1 MIAPIALFVYN
12 RLKEVQLTVE
22 SLRQNKLSIESE
34 LFIFCDA
41 ADSAVGVEKVNRVRS
56 YLKSIE
62 GFKAVNI
69 VERDRHLGLAQSI
82 ISGVTEI
89 VGRYGKIIVLED
101 DLVTSPYFLQ
111 FMNDGLRFYENED
124 RIAGIY
130 GYTYP
135 FEVIL
140 PETFLLRGADSL
152 GWATW
157 KRGWDL
163 FEKDGVKLLK
173 ELKEKRLEREFNFNN
188 GYNYT
193 KMLEDQVAGRND
205 SWAVRWYA
213 SVFLT
218 NKLTLYSG
226 KSLVRHIGYGGTNF
240 GFTNVLDVNVSDMPI
255 KIEPIK
261 IEEHKAARK
270 EFENYFYSIKP
281 SIFMRL
287 NDKIIRVFCQI
298 KNKF

>member
-12 RLKEVQLTVE
+12 RVKELQRTVE
-22 SLRQNKLSIESE
+22 ALRQNKLSIESE

-41 ADSAVGVEKVNRVRS
+41 ADSAVGVEKADRVRS

-89 VGRYGKIIVLED
+89 VDRYGKIIVLED

-111 FMNDGLRFYENED
+111 FMNDGLGVYENED
-124 RIAGIY
+124 SVLNIC
-130 GYTYP
+130 GYTFP
-135 FEVIL
+135 VKGIL
-140 PETFLLRGADSL
+140 PETFFLRGVDCL

-163 FEKDGVKLLK
+163 FEKDGAKLLK

-188 GYNYT
+188 CYNFS
-193 KMLEDQVAGRND
+193 KMLKDQVAGKND

-213 SVFLT
+213 SAFLN
-218 NKLTLYSG
+218 NKLALYSG
-226 KSLVRHIGYGGTNF
+226 RSLVLHIGYGGTNC
-240 GFTNVLDVNVSDMPI
+240 GFTHELDVDVADMPI
-255 KIEPIK
+255 KIEPRK
-261 IEEHKAARK
+261 IEDNKAARK
-270 EFENYFYSIKP
+270 EIEKYFSSNKP
-281 SIFMRL
+281 TILMRL
-287 NDKIIRVFCQI
+287 KNKIRRIICQI
-298 KNKF
+298 KNEL